1 MSIFAE
7 YGGRS
12 SYYTANELD
21 RLQNPEKYNYTQEQ
35 YDAFSSQVQ
44 KKFDARQAAD
54 DASQDAIP
62 FSYVGRGSGSTNP
75 AFSFAGYSGHTSGG
89 TAGNV
94 NLGGLAGIFGGGS
107 TTETTGGSGE
117 NQDGPDRGPGGGGP
131 GGPGE
136 GETQH
141 RADGGVIYPVQ
152 HMEAGGMI
160 ASPYANPMKQ
170 QMGTTMQTM
179 EQPLPQM
186 SRGPEM
192 GGVGGMFQNMQQ
204 QFGQQMRQ
212 MESSPLKVYGNYL
225 NQTYT
230 SPQAAEMQAKVTE
243 FVDLVDQA
251 ERAHFGA
258 EESFGYGKP
267 PVPAQMPMD
276 QNHRA
281 VMPQPMMQTMGPGSM
296 GGGIASLPPAF

>member
-107 TTETTGGSGE
+107 TTETTSGSGE

-267 PVPAQMPMD
+267 PVPTQMPMM

-281 VMPQPMMQTMGPGSM
+281 VMPEPMMQNMGPGSM

>member
-7 YGGRS
+7 FGGRS
-12 SYYTANELD
+12 SYYTANEID
-21 RLQNPEKYNYTQEQ
+21 RLQNPEKYDYDQAG
-35 YDAFSSQVQ
+35 YDAFAASVA
-44 KKFDARQAAD
+44 KKADARQAALE
-54 DASQDAIP
+54 ASQDAIP
-62 FSYVGRGSGSTNP
+62 YSYVGRGTGATNP

-89 TAGNV
+89 TSG
-94 NLGGLAGIFGGGS
+94 LSGFGGLAGLFGGGS
-107 TTETTGGSGE
+107 TTETQGTSEGGG
-117 NQDGPDRGPGGGGP
+117 GGGGGGP
-131 GGPGE
+131 PDEDRGNV
-136 GETQH
+136 QH
-141 RADGGVIYPVQ
+141 RAEGGVIYPVQ

-170 QMGTTMQTM
+170 QMGTVKTM
-179 EQPLPQM
+179 EQPVPVLSGPMPAPQIA
-186 SRGPEM
+186 RGPDM
-192 GGVGGMFQNMQQ
+192 GGVGGMFQNMHQ

-212 MESSPLKVYGNYL
+212 MQSSPLKVYSNYL
-225 NQTYT
+225 NETYT

-267 PVPAQMPMD
+267 PAPTMQPLMM
-276 QNHRA
+276 QN
-281 VMPQPMMQTMGPGSM
+281 QMMQTMGPGSM

>member
-21 RLQNPEKYNYTQEQ
+21 RLQNPEKYDYTQEQ